1 MEKQPDEDEAFGA
14 NGLMLDEKTIV
25 FAEQYNRLMPEYEK
39 RGIECITIPF
49 ETPIHWGVGVRC
61 AVGPLHHGD

>member
-1 MEKQPDEDEAFGA
+1 
-14 NGLMLDEKTIV
+14 MLDEKTIV

-61 AVGPLHHGD
+61 AVGPLHRGD